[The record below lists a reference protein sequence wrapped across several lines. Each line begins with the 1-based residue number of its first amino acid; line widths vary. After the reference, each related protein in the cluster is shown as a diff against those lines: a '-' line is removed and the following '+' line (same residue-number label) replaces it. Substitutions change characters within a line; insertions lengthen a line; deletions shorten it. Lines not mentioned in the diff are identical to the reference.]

1 MSKLLV
7 VAMICT
13 VRLAHADELD
23 GPKDPRVARGLSIG
37 GTAASLALT
46 FGALGTGHD
55 KLAIAGIA
63 STIVTPSFGEW
74 YAGKPVTWGMAL
86 RVTGGAVF
94 LAAGESTLQCLHI
107 SFDHPPACNGGDALV
122 LPLLLL
128 GGLVSYAA
136 GTAYDIKNA
145 PMTARAYNAA
155 HRIHVAPTPLYL
167 RTPSGSSTMGL
178 GLAGTF

>member
-23 GPKDPRVARGLSIG
+23 GPKDPRVALGLSVG

-46 FGALGTGHD
+46 FAALGTGHG
-55 KLAIAGIA
+55 KLAIAGAA

-74 YAGKPVTWGMAL
+74 YAGKPVTLGTAL
-86 RVTGGAVF
+86 RLIGGGVF
-94 LAAGESTLQCLHI
+94 LGAGESTLECMHI
-107 SFDHPPACNGGDALV
+107 SFDGAPACDGGAFV
-122 LPLLLL
+122 LPLLAL
-128 GGLVSYAA
+128 GGLIGYVA

-145 PMTARAYNAA
+145 PITAREYNAA
-155 HRIHVAPTPLYL
+155 HRIHVAPTPMYL
-167 RTPSGSSTMGL
+167 RTPSGTATMGL